1 MEKLRGIMLGL
12 VIALCSVV
20 LSGCGLLKILPN
32 ADKYIREDRDEK
44 WVSDIDYLEQ
54 TLPKMHKNLYFKKD
68 EAFFKG
74 NLEELKKKVPEY
86 TDNEINYEMSR
97 IVSQMGDTHTGV
109 NLSVEKMYPISLYWY
124 DEGIYI
130 VDADERYKDLLY
142 SKVISLN
149 EIPIEEVANAFKG
162 VFFTG
167 ANENWFKNQ
176 VMYYIISEELLKFVG
191 VIQEDEIALQIQ
203 KPDGTEEKVMMLPI
217 TREEQQPIQDES
229 VYKTPFYQSHPYD
242 NYWYEYLPDKKTMYV
257 CYRSAVQ
264 MPEKPTEI
272 FAKELFDAIKEQD
285 VEKLVIDVRENQG
298 GGDPVFTPIYKSIK
312 KSKFNTPDKLFVII
326 GRKTY
331 SAGMN
336 VAIRLK
342 EKVHAT
348 LVGECSGGRPSH
360 YGDTRNFKL
369 PNSQINVRYS
379 TEYIKHMD
387 ENLECLEPDVSI
399 GVSAKRVTEGI
410 DEALDWIAIQ

>member
-1 MEKLRGIMLGL
+1 
-12 VIALCSVV
+12 
-20 LSGCGLLKILPN
+20 
-32 ADKYIREDRDEK
+32 
-44 WVSDIDYLEQ
+44 
-54 TLPKMHKNLYFKKD
+54 
-68 EAFFKG
+68 
-74 NLEELKKKVPEY
+74 
-86 TDNEINYEMSR
+86 MSR
-97 IVSQMGDTHTGV
+97 IVSEMGDTHTGV
-109 NLSVEKMYPISLYWY
+109 NMSVEKMYPISLYWY

-149 EIPIEEVANAFKG
+149 QIPIEEVANAFRG

-176 VMYYIISEELLKFVG
+176 VMYYIISESLLKFVG
-191 VIQEDEIALQIQ
+191 VIDEDEIALQIQ
-203 KPDGTEEKVMMLPI
+203 KPDGTEEKVLMMPI
-217 TREEQQPIQDES
+217 TREEKQPIQDES

-285 VEKLVIDVRENQG
+285 VEKLVIDVRQNQG
-298 GGDPVFTPIYKSIK
+298 GSDLVFKPILSKIK
-312 KSKFNTPDKLFVII
+312 KSKLNAQGKLFVIL

-336 VAIRLK
+336 TAILLK
-342 EKVHAT
+342 EKTNAI
-348 LVGECSGGRPSH
+348 LVGEGSGGKPSH
-360 YGDTRNFKL
+360 YGDTKHFKL
-369 PNSQINVRYS
+369 PNSQINVNYS
-379 TEYIKHMD
+379 TKYIRHMD
-387 ENLECLEPDVSI
+387 ESLECLEPDVSI
-399 GVSAKRVTEGI
+399 GVSAKIETEGA
-410 DEALDWIAIQ
+410 DETLNWIAAQ